1 MTTDPAGPRPG
12 PLATLAALAPKAV
25 PGLATTTIL
34 ILGRIWNAHGAAH
47 STGDAVLMTALALG
61 TAAAGTATATGRHG
75 DRVLAGA
82 AFTASGT
89 LALAGVTAYAD
100 GLPLPVLLWAITTTH
115 AYGLT
120 ARRWRTERRETT
132 AHERA
137 TTERRETHAHAER
150 VETIRAHAAIETA
163 RAGSEYAT
171 ALTAALA
178 ARAALPGYD
187 PTAIDRAGLP
197 ALPAL
202 TTDRKE
208 S

>member
-1 MTTDPAGPRPG
+1 MTTDPTGPP
-12 PLATLAALAPKAV
+12 PNPLAALASKAA

-47 STGDAVLMTALALG
+47 SVGDAALMTALALG
-61 TAAAGTATATGRHG
+61 TAAAGTTTATGRHG
-75 DRVLAGA
+75 DPVLTAT

-100 GLPLPVLLWAITTTH
+100 GLPLPVLLWAITTTL
-115 AYGLT
+115 AYGLA
-120 ARRWRTERRETT
+120 ARRWRTERHDTVMY
-132 AHERA
+132 ERA
-137 TTERRETHAHAER
+137 TTERRETHAHVER

-187 PTAIDRAGLP
+187 PAAIDRAGLP
-197 ALPAL
+197 VLP
-202 TTDRKE
+202 RGKE
-208 S
+208 LS

>member
-1 MTTDPAGPRPG
+1 MDPTITPPN
-12 PLATLAALAPKAV
+12 PLAALAPKAA

-34 ILGRIWNAHGAAH
+34 ILGRVWNAHGAAH
-47 STGDAVLMTALALG
+47 SVGDAALMTALALG
-61 TAAAGTATATGRHG
+61 TAAAGTATVTGRHG
-75 DRVLAGA
+75 DPVLAGV

-100 GLPLPVLLWAITTTH
+100 GLPLPVLLWAITTAI
-115 AYGLT
+115 AYGLA
-120 ARRWRTERRETT
+120 ARGWRTERREAT
-132 AHERA
+132 AYERA
-137 TTERRETHAHAER
+137 TVERRETHAHVER
-150 VETIRAHAAIETA
+150 VETIRAHAAVETA

-187 PTAIDRAGLP
+187 PAAIDRAGLP